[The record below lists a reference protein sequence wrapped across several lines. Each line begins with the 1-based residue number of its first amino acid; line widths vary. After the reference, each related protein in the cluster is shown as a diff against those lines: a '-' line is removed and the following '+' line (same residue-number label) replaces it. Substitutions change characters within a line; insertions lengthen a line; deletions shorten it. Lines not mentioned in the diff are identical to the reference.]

1 MRRSHHRHP
10 SDLDLIMLADG
21 EMFPRRADEIRT
33 HLASCWSCRV
43 RMKELEDT
51 IADFVR
57 AQRSTQSLPSAEGPR
72 ALLRARLAELAGNPP
87 QSQRHRGFAWMS
99 LAAAIVVMVAI
110 AVALREPTPHTR
122 SASESRLRPDPRLTP
137 GSVVL
142 SSAGDL
148 CAAGKVNQAGVI
160 PVAFG
165 ERVFQA
171 YGIRSPKPRAYELD
185 YLIPPELGGSSDIRN
200 FWPQPYSPEWNAR
213 LKDALEDRL
222 HDLVCAGEIRL
233 ATAQHEIATDWIAAY
248 TKYFQTDIPHA
259 AHYAFAKDRP
269 WE

>member
-1 MRRSHHRHP
+1 MRHPGHP

-21 EMFPRRADEIRT
+21 ELRPRRADEIRA

-43 RMKELEDT
+43 RMKELDDA

-57 AQRSTQSLPSAEGPR
+57 AQRSTQSSAEGPR
-72 ALLRARLAELAGNPP
+72 ALLLARLAELDDPP
-87 QSQRHRGFAWMS
+87 QSRWHRRLAWMS
-99 LAAAIVVMVAI
+99 LAAAFVVMLAI
-110 AVALREPTPHTR
+110 TIALCEPIPRTR
-122 SASESRLRPDPRLTP
+122 SASESRLRPDPGLTP

-142 SSAGDL
+142 SSARDV
-148 CAAGKVNQAGVI
+148 CAGGRVNQAGVI
-160 PVAFG
+160 PVALG
-165 ERVFQA
+165 QTVFQA

-222 HDLVCAGEIRL
+222 HDLVCAGEVSL
-233 ATAQHEIATDWIAAY
+233 ATAQHEIATDWITAY
-248 TKYFQTDIPHA
+248 KKYFQTDTPHA
-259 AHYAFAKDRP
+259 AHYAFAKDQP